1 MRIVMFRLIAPVLFA
16 SFVLLFI
23 SFTKEY
29 STAIFLVAPGSEVLG
44 VSILQS
50 WNQGAAGVASAL
62 ATIQIGLL
70 ALFLF
75 IARRVLR
82 VNIHG

>member
-1 MRIVMFRLIAPVLFA
+1 MRIVMFRLIAPALFA
-16 SFVLLFI
+16 SFALLFI

-50 WNQGAAGVASAL
+50 WN
-62 ATIQIGLL
+62 
-70 ALFLF
+70 
-75 IARRVLR
+75 
-82 VNIHG
+82 